1 MFLYHG
7 LESTLKKTRPYRLL
21 IFMVLV
27 FDFPLK
33 IEYKNLIMSISQ
45 LIILMIIG
53 VLSGVLAGVF
63 GVGGAI
69 IVIPAL
75 VFILGLSQHE
85 AQGTSLAFMLPP
97 VGILATWN
105 YWKAGHVN
113 WKIALVLSLTFVV
126 GAYFGSQISVN
137 VSDKLL
143 RRIFGVLIM
152 FMAIKMIFSK

>member
-1 MFLYHG
+1 
-7 LESTLKKTRPYRLL
+7 
-21 IFMVLV
+21 
-27 FDFPLK
+27 
-33 IEYKNLIMSISQ
+33 MSG
-45 LIILMIIG
+45 M
-53 VLSGVLAGVF
+53 LAGVF

-113 WKIALVLSLTFVV
+113 WKIALILSLTFVV
-126 GAYFGSQISVN
+126 GAYLGSHLSIN
-137 VSDKLL
+137 ISDKTL
-143 RRIFGVLIM
+143 RRLFGGLMIVI
-152 FMAIKMIFSK
+152 AIKMIFSK

>member
-1 MFLYHG
+1 M
-7 LESTLKKTRPYRLL
+7 
-21 IFMVLV
+21 
-27 FDFPLK
+27 K
-33 IEYKNLIMSISQ
+33 INFMSITH
-45 LIILMIIG
+45 LIILIVIG
-53 VLSGVLAGVF
+53 ILSGILAGVF

-69 IVIPAL
+69 VVIPAL

-126 GAYFGSQISVN
+126 GAYLGSKLTINIS
-137 VSDKLL
+137 DRAL
-143 RRIFGVLIM
+143 RRMFGVLLIV
-152 FMAIKMIFSK
+152 MAIKMIFSK

>member
-1 MFLYHG
+1 MNNKFM
-7 LESTLKKTRPYRLL
+7 STFQLVIL
-21 IFMVLV
+21 IIVG
-27 FDFPLK
+27 
-33 IEYKNLIMSISQ
+33 IMSG
-45 LIILMIIG
+45 M
-53 VLSGVLAGVF
+53 LAGVF

-126 GAYFGSQISVN
+126 GAYLGSHLSIN
-137 VSDKLL
+137 ISDKTL
-143 RRIFGVLIM
+143 RRLFGGLMIII
-152 FMAIKMIFSK
+152 AIKMIFSK

>member
-1 MFLYHG
+1 
-7 LESTLKKTRPYRLL
+7 
-21 IFMVLV
+21 
-27 FDFPLK
+27 
-33 IEYKNLIMSISQ
+33 MSVSQ

-53 VLSGVLAGVF
+53 ILSGILAGVF

-113 WKIALVLSLTFVV
+113 WKIALVLSLTFVI

-137 VSDKLL
+137 ISDKLL
-143 RRIFGVLIM
+143 RRIFGILIL